1 MIDSEGSKSGYGY
14 EVIRMMS
21 KYLDVDFEYIG
32 YENGWEDM
40 ADYAKEK
47 GFSYTPVYFELH
59 NDMEKALQKGDVD
72 ALLTSSLRKTEEE
85 RILDSFAIRDFYVML
100 RKDDTELLDEINYA
114 INQLNAAEGDWQSE
128 LEIWNGSFCGN
139 GF

>member
-114 INQLNAAEGDWQSE
+114 INQVSCL
-128 LEIWNGSFCGN
+128 LRR
-139 GF
+139 

>member
-85 RILDSFAIRDFYVML
+85 RIYYMQDGQSIGIVHQTPTPGMTQVSCLL
-100 RKDDTELLDEINYA
+100 RR
-114 INQLNAAEGDWQSE
+114 
-128 LEIWNGSFCGN
+128 
-139 GF
+139 